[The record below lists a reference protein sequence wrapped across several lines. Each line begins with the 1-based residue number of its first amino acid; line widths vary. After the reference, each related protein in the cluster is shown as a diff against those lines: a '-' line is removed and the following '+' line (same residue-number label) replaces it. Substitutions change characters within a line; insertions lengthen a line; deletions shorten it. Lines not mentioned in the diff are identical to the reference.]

1 MPIHAD
7 IKPINASVYYTHSG
21 GVSQAQEKIFNS
33 QMEENLKKE
42 IELTLEMEGESVG
55 YLDKENKIGVL
66 IKVITDGSWQKRYGR
81 NSLFGYGCMYG
92 YYSGLPIY
100 ANHRCARCMKCI
112 AWAAMS
118 DDERPEGKGGDA
130 PPPPHDCTRNWG
142 TKAASNME
150 ADIAVEGAR
159 HLLKAGAAIGVL
171 ICDGDTKTA
180 TAIRM
185 QVPELKGHVVIWNDL
200 NHMAINLGKSLREDT
215 GLSAAEAALLQ
226 SSFARAVKQAREEEE
241 ERRKRGE
248 KKRSEAER
256 VKSMRRRIVAA
267 IQHYFN
273 VHKDCCS
280 SWCPIKSGRDK
291 NHFSVHGLITKTL
304 LNNSSMYL
312 RKSPR

>member
-1 MPIHAD
+1 
-7 IKPINASVYYTHSG
+7 
-21 GVSQAQEKIFNS
+21 
-33 QMEENLKKE
+33 
-42 IELTLEMEGESVG
+42 
-55 YLDKENKIGVL
+55 
-66 IKVITDGSWQKRYGR
+66 
-81 NSLFGYGCMYG
+81 
-92 YYSGLPIY
+92 
-100 ANHRCARCMKCI
+100 
-112 AWAAMS
+112 
-118 DDERPEGKGGDA
+118 
-130 PPPPHDCTRNWG
+130 
-142 TKAASNME
+142 ME

-180 TAIRM
+180 TVIRM

-248 KKRSEAER
+248 KERSEAER